1 MVEGFEIA
9 YLAGTFKGEFR
20 GVQSTLEI
28 ADDGASLSGTAQVAS
43 VDVKDENL
51 EGHLQSPD
59 FFDAE
64 RHPELR
70 FTAERIALDGDT
82 VSVDGEITLK
92 GVTKPV
98 TVTGTAFPRPQRPLR
113 ERARR
118 LRARH
123 DGRPD
128 GLRHR
133 LEHAA
138 PAGGPALAND
148 VTIVVELQF
157 VKADDDDPRHL
168 GQLSA
173 ATWPTRAHW
182 RGRRL
187 ARRGRRAGGLG
198 GPEGDPAR

>member
-1 MVEGFEIA
+1 MRAQQCSTQLPGGKPSEHHGNHTFAPAGTWRLDPVHSTVGFEIA

-20 GVQSTLEI
+20 EVQSTLEI

-51 EGHLQSPD
+51 AAHLQSPD

-98 TVTGTAFPRPQRPLR
+98 TVTGTAFPALSDPYGNERVGFALGTTVDRTDFGIDWNMPL
-113 ERARR
+113 
-118 LRARH
+118 
-123 DGRPD
+123 
-128 GLRHR
+128 
-133 LEHAA
+133 

-148 VTIVVELQF
+148 VTIVAELQF
-157 VKADDDDPRHL
+157 VKAD
-168 GQLSA
+168 
-173 ATWPTRAHW
+173 
-182 RGRRL
+182 
-187 ARRGRRAGGLG
+187 
-198 GPEGDPAR
+198 